1 MKIVLTEVAEEI
13 RLLRKEQQEVAL
25 RLEKLEQLYQSLKQ
39 QLAGHAVPKA
49 ELRLFREALDRFSQQ
64 AKKPIRHIT
73 RHAISLNKG
82 AAALAG
88 LFLAVVVLVVLLVQT
103 RGNVRQNRASDIK
116 YRYLQQ
122 AGGVLGRM
130 LRRTDSLYEVN
141 PDGMRQEVLQR
152 EHDEQERLEL
162 LREAEAKQW
171 EAEQLKKQAAGKG
184 SRQSEQ
190 RQ

>member
-1 MKIVLTEVAEEI
+1 MQEEQVKIVLTEVAEEI
-13 RLLRKEQQEVAL
+13 RLLRKEQQQVAL

-39 QLAGHAVPKA
+39 QLAEQAVPKA

-73 RHAISLNKG
+73 RHAVSLNKG
-82 AAALAG
+82 AAALAA

-122 AGGVLGRM
+122 AGGALGRV

-162 LREAEAKQW
+162 LREAEAKQR
-171 EAEQLKKQAAGKG
+171 EAERLKKQAAGKG
-184 SRQSEQ
+184 SR
-190 RQ
+190 